1 MNQHNQNEPRATG
14 GGSQRDE
21 KVPGKK
27 GLEFDRTDIKRTDS
41 RQAEMGGKG
50 LEDEKGRIQ
59 GLPYKDDNDTR
70 GGQGHMGA
78 TRGQNLGLPTDDAD
92 AHRVARGG
100 TQGDSTPGPRGIDG
114 AVGEGVENASEPGTG
129 SSNPNNPDKAW

>member
-1 MNQHNQNEPRATG
+1 MSQHNQNQPRATD

-21 KVPGKK
+21 KQPGKK

-41 RQAEMGGKG
+41 RQAEMGVGN
-50 LEDEKGRIQ
+50 LEDPKGRIQ
-59 GLPYKDDNDTR
+59 GLPDPTDNDAR
-70 GGQGHMGA
+70 GGQGHMGP
-78 TRGQNLGLPTDDAD
+78 TRGSTSGLPADDAD
-92 AHRVARGG
+92 AQRVAKGR

-114 AVGEGVENASEPGTG
+114 AVGEGVENASESGTG